1 MGGGR
6 ATPTPTAT
14 PAIVGIGTTNINT
27 KSIVPKN
34 NVFILLPPFAFYKCI
49 RHPTKSIIMTD
60 QTFS

>member
-27 KSIVPKN
+27 KSIAPKN
-34 NVFILLPPFAFYKCI
+34 NVFNLLPPFAFYKA
-49 RHPTKSIIMTD
+49 HSIQLD
-60 QTFS
+60 LL